1 MWYESSIPKVIFV
14 ALVLLVL
21 LTGAF
26 ALRVA
31 WENTPEAEAQGDIQ
45 RPGPVQQPGPI
56 QEPGPQQ
63 QGGQLMNAGGPADG
77 PIPVMPSGGCPPSS
91 QPRGTQPATAKP
103 SLEHGV

>member
-1 MWYESSIPKVIFV
+1 MWYEGWIPKVIFV
-14 ALVLLVL
+14 ALVILVL

-31 WENTPEAEAQGDIQ
+31 WENTPEAEAQGDI
-45 RPGPVQQPGPI
+45 QQPGPI

-77 PIPVMPSGGCPPSS
+77 PIPVMPSGGCPAEFPTE
-91 QPRGTQPATAKP
+91 RDAACYR
-103 SLEHGV
+103 

>member
-45 RPGPVQQPGPI
+45 QPGPI
-56 QEPGPQQ
+56 QEPGPIQAPGPNQEPGPQQ

-77 PIPVMPSGGCPPSS
+77 PIPVMPSGGCPAEFPTE
-91 QPRGTQPATAKP
+91 RDAACYR
-103 SLEHGV
+103 